1 MHLFLLVNIVD
12 HVHSENELSKN
23 QWTIISLIIIGHSTF
38 VFLILLH
45 ALIFTTFVFLAND
58 WKIEP
63 RSSDANPKNYLISK
77 PL

>member
-1 MHLFLLVNIVD
+1 MHLFLLVNTVD
-12 HVHSENELSKN
+12 HVLTENELSKN
-23 QWTIISLIIIGHSTF
+23 RGTIISLIIICHSTF

-63 RSSDANPKNYLISK
+63 RSSDANPKKLFNK
-77 PL
+77 